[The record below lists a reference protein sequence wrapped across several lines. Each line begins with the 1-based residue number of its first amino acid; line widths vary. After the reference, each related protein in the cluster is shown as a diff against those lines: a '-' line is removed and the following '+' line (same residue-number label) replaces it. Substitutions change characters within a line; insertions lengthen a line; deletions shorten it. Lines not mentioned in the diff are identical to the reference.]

1 MLQGVLLRSVLLG
14 VLLRNPARSQDVE
27 DHYRTS
33 NDVRTRGP
41 GADGETAGGVH

>member
-1 MLQGVLLRSVLLG
+1 MLLG

-33 NDVRTRGP
+33 NDVRGP